1 VLGINE
7 DAGMAGKKVPKM
19 EQEAAEILGATA
31 ESVERLGAASG
42 LIERTMAWLEER
54 QAAMNGEVQKIVAT
68 VEQAGE
74 ATRREQELAHRL
86 EEAEREI
93 LELKAQASGVG
104 TRKTLTA
111 ATGQLLSKQGVGD
124 VSQLEAGALDAAL
137 EGLSLEQRIA
147 VKAQL
152 MRSRDN

>member
-1 VLGINE
+1 
-7 DAGMAGKKVPKM
+7 MAGKKVPKM